1 MNTLDTIWGLLL
13 DFFRILN
20 MNCMYKT
27 GYLMTWKSFMKMQEA
42 VTVFEDFAIKIK
54 NITKDG
60 REYVKTLQKSIFKV
74 AQAVEKF
81 ALNYGKRHLSGMRS
95 SERIVLSKM
104 GENRNPSNC
113 ETVLLT
119 LFIET
124 FLK

>member
-1 MNTLDTIWGLLL
+1 M
-13 DFFRILN
+13 
-20 MNCMYKT
+20 
-27 GYLMTWKSFMKMQEA
+27 
-42 VTVFEDFAIKIK
+42 FEDFAIKIK
-54 NITKDG
+54 NITIDG
-60 REYVKTLQKSIFKV
+60 MQDVKTLQKSIFKV

-81 ALNYGKRHLSGMRS
+81 ALNYGRRHLSGMRS

>member
-1 MNTLDTIWGLLL
+1 MNTLDTIWSLLL

-20 MNCMYKT
+20 MNCIYKT
-27 GYLMTWKSFMKMQEA
+27 GYLMTWKYFMQMQEA

-60 REYVKTLQKSIFKV
+60 REDVKTLQKSIFKV

-95 SERIVLSKM
+95 SEKIVLSKM
-104 GENRNPSNC
+104 GENQNPSNC
-113 ETVLLT
+113 ETFLLT

>member
-27 GYLMTWKSFMKMQEA
+27 GYLMTWKYFMKMQEA

-60 REYVKTLQKSIFKV
+60 MEDVKTLQKSIFKV

-81 ALNYGKRHLSGMRS
+81 ALNYGKRHLSGMGS

-104 GENRNPSNC
+104 GENRNLSNC

>member
-1 MNTLDTIWGLLL
+1 M
-13 DFFRILN
+13 
-20 MNCMYKT
+20 
-27 GYLMTWKSFMKMQEA
+27 
-42 VTVFEDFAIKIK
+42 FEDFAIKIK

-60 REYVKTLQKSIFKV
+60 MEDVKTLQKSIFKV

-81 ALNYGKRHLSGMRS
+81 SLNYGKRHLSGMGS

-104 GENRNPSNC
+104 GENRNLSNC

>member
-27 GYLMTWKSFMKMQEA
+27 GYLMTWKYFMQMQEA

-60 REYVKTLQKSIFKV
+60 MEDVKTLQKSIFKV

>member
-1 MNTLDTIWGLLL
+1 M
-13 DFFRILN
+13 
-20 MNCMYKT
+20 
-27 GYLMTWKSFMKMQEA
+27 
-42 VTVFEDFAIKIK
+42 FEDFAIKIK

-60 REYVKTLQKSIFKV
+60 MEDVKTLQKSIFKV

-95 SERIVLSKM
+95 SERIVRSKM

-119 LFIET
+119 LLKL
-124 FLK
+124 FLNNRLVSNTLLTEIVKSYQYFPLTSYYTLSSKLACRLRCI

>member
-1 MNTLDTIWGLLL
+1 M
-13 DFFRILN
+13 
-20 MNCMYKT
+20 
-27 GYLMTWKSFMKMQEA
+27 
-42 VTVFEDFAIKIK
+42 FEDFAMKIK

-60 REYVKTLQKSIFKV
+60 REDVKTLQKSIFKV

-95 SERIVLSKM
+95 SEKIVLSKM
-104 GENRNPSNC
+104 GENQSPSNC
-113 ETVLLT
+113 ETFLLT

>member
-1 MNTLDTIWGLLL
+1 MNTLDTIWSLLL

-20 MNCMYKT
+20 MNCIHKT
-27 GYLMTWKSFMKMQEA
+27 GYLMTWKYFMQMQEA

-60 REYVKTLQKSIFKV
+60 REDVKTLQKSIFKV

-95 SERIVLSKM
+95 SEKIVLSKM
-104 GENRNPSNC
+104 GENQNPSNC
-113 ETVLLT
+113 ETFLLT

>member
-1 MNTLDTIWGLLL
+1 M
-13 DFFRILN
+13 
-20 MNCMYKT
+20 
-27 GYLMTWKSFMKMQEA
+27 
-42 VTVFEDFAIKIK
+42 FEDFVIKIK

-60 REYVKTLQKSIFKV
+60 REDVKTLQKSIFKV

-95 SERIVLSKM
+95 SERIVPSKM
-104 GENRNPSNC
+104 GEDRNPSNC
-113 ETVLLT
+113 ETFLLT

>member
-1 MNTLDTIWGLLL
+1 M
-13 DFFRILN
+13 
-20 MNCMYKT
+20 
-27 GYLMTWKSFMKMQEA
+27 
-42 VTVFEDFAIKIK
+42 FEDFAIKIK
-54 NITKDG
+54 KHHKRWYG
-60 REYVKTLQKSIFKV
+60 RRYRPP
-74 AQAVEKF
+74 QAVEQF
-81 ALNYGKRHLSGMRS
+81 ALNYGKRQQSGMRS

>member
-1 MNTLDTIWGLLL
+1 M
-13 DFFRILN
+13 
-20 MNCMYKT
+20 
-27 GYLMTWKSFMKMQEA
+27 
-42 VTVFEDFAIKIK
+42 TVFEDFAIKIK

-60 REYVKTLQKSIFKV
+60 MEDVKTLQKSIFKV

-95 SERIVLSKM
+95 SERIVRSKM

>member
-1 MNTLDTIWGLLL
+1 MNTLDTIWSLLL

-20 MNCMYKT
+20 MNCIYKT
-27 GYLMTWKSFMKMQEA
+27 GQLVTWKYFMQMQEA

-60 REYVKTLQKSIFKV
+60 SEDVKTQQKSIFKV

-81 ALNYGKRHLSGMRS
+81 ALNYGKRHLSGTRS

-104 GENRNPSNC
+104 GENQNPSNC
-113 ETVLLT
+113 ETFLLT

>member
-1 MNTLDTIWGLLL
+1 M
-13 DFFRILN
+13 
-20 MNCMYKT
+20 
-27 GYLMTWKSFMKMQEA
+27 
-42 VTVFEDFAIKIK
+42 FEDFAIKIK

-60 REYVKTLQKSIFKV
+60 MEDVKTLQKSIFKV

>member
-1 MNTLDTIWGLLL
+1 M
-13 DFFRILN
+13 
-20 MNCMYKT
+20 
-27 GYLMTWKSFMKMQEA
+27 
-42 VTVFEDFAIKIK
+42 FEDFAIKFK

-60 REYVKTLQKSIFKV
+60 MEDVKTLQKSIFKV
-74 AQAVEKF
+74 AHAVEKF

-119 LFIET
+119 LFIEN

>member
-1 MNTLDTIWGLLL
+1 M
-13 DFFRILN
+13 
-20 MNCMYKT
+20 
-27 GYLMTWKSFMKMQEA
+27 
-42 VTVFEDFAIKIK
+42 FEDFAIKIK

-60 REYVKTLQKSIFKV
+60 MEDVKTLQKSIFKV

-95 SERIVLSKM
+95 SQRIVHSKM
-104 GENRNPSNC
+104 GENRNPSYF